1 LQESNFV
8 KSIAALIFL
17 TTALAATTAVA
28 EPIRIANIGHGYY
41 AGPLYVAVE
50 EKLFEKY
57 GLEPDITVVQSGP
70 LVLQSLLTKQVDVG
84 VVSYEHVLS
93 AAVQGQRIVSF
104 YNIAIRP
111 LNNLVVDAAIAEGSD
126 KLSLDEKIRRLKGK
140 RVGLPSANGSG
151 EKMLKFLA
159 SRHGLKLPGDI
170 STIYL
175 GGEPASYV
183 AAFRRKIIDA
193 ALPVEPAGVLVQ
205 RAGTGSIYIDVL
217 SGDVPEFRDV
227 IFMTLSAHPDTMRE
241 RPDLLRKVAQVFT
254 EANRILLDPNRGKA
268 LMAKMYPDM
277 DAETNDKAYAALRQV
292 WPESGHMTDAEA
304 QASFDYLQPEGPQKI
319 NLSTTYTN
327 DFLPKQ
333 DTK

>member
-1 LQESNFV
+1 V
-8 KSIAALIFL
+8 RPVALFFTL
-17 TTALAATTAVA
+17 ATAFAATAARA
-28 EPIRIANIGHGYY
+28 EPVRIANIGHGYY
-41 AGPLYVAVE
+41 AGALYVAIE

-57 GLEPDITVVQSGP
+57 GLEPEVTVVQSGP

-104 YNIAIRP
+104 YNVATRP
-111 LNNLVVDAAIAEGSD
+111 LNNLVVDTAMAAGSEA
-126 KLSLDEKIRRLKGK
+126 LSLDEKIKKLKGK

-151 EKMLKFLA
+151 EKMLKLLA
-159 SRHGLKLPGDI
+159 SRHGLRLPGDI

-183 AAFRRKIIDA
+183 AAFQRKIVDA
-193 ALPVEPAGVLVQ
+193 AFPVEPAGVLVQ
-205 RAGTGSIYIDVL
+205 EAGTGRIYVDVL

-227 IFMTLSAHPDTMRE
+227 IFMTLSAHPDTMRDT
-241 RPDLLRKVAQVFT
+241 PALLRKVAQVFT

-268 LMAKMYPDM
+268 LMAKTYPNM
-277 DAETNDKAYAALRQV
+277 DAAANDKAYAALKQV
-292 WPESGHMTDAEA
+292 WPASGRMTDAQA
-304 QASFDYLQPEGPQKI
+304 QASFDYLQPEGPQKV

-333 DTK
+333 DAK